1 MRAYHFVG
9 DTLLDGRP
17 IPADGE
23 WLVHEGPV
31 EMCHSGLHASLDP
44 LDALMYAHG
53 PTLCLVDVEGVVERG
68 DDKLVARARRI
79 VQRIDATALLREFS
93 RWCALL
99 VAHLWS
105 APPVVREYLETGRD
119 DLRCTAAAVAAW
131 SGVGAAGGDVVR
143 AAALAA
149 RATAWA
155 AVRAAVRATAWAA
168 EDVGD
173 AVRAAQRKKFAEMV
187 DEAFRCVA

>member
-44 LDALMYAHG
+44 LDALMYAPG
-53 PTLCLVDVEGVVERG
+53 PTLCLVDVEDVVERC
-68 DDKLVARARRI
+68 DDKLVARRRRI
-79 VQRIDATALLREFS
+79 VKRIDATALLREFR
-93 RWCALL
+93 RWCALQ
-99 VAHLWS
+99 VA
-105 APPVVREYLETGRD
+105 R
-119 DLRCTAAAVAAW
+119 
-131 SGVGAAGGDVVR
+131 
-143 AAALAA
+143 
-149 RATAWA
+149 
-155 AVRAAVRATAWAA
+155 
-168 EDVGD
+168 
-173 AVRAAQRKKFAEMV
+173 RKKFAEMV